1 MLPQI
6 LSGNYIRP
14 LSAYDETAFWPA
26 ATGAVTH
33 GGDIWAY
40 PHWMCSDY
48 LFGRDPAIA
57 NLDTFAELDSY
68 LSGLPGDPP
77 PLIGNFNGHWR
88 LVGLY
93 VDAYAD
99 MYGYDALSGAYTMP
113 PDPAVIDNLAELTG
127 FCAVDGTNN
136 CTNDF
141 YHDRADGYIA
151 AAFAQGGAST
161 YVGFSEQSFYILLN
175 EADRSAPLY
184 ATEIAYGPQE
194 VPLLYVDAFTVNAA
208 TCPSGSAC
216 DGDAAD
222 FFGRI
227 DALQDLNMTA
237 YSWDLDL
244 DAPPRRLLVA
254 SRDFWDQPH
263 VQNDRL
269 YSQFLGQVSDAH
281 AFPNTISAAQQA
293 DIYNGVCQALK
304 ARNPAYAC

>member
-1 MLPQI
+1 MRVQP
-6 LSGNYIRP
+6 
-14 LSAYDETAFWPA
+14 
-26 ATGAVTH
+26 
-33 GGDIWAY
+33 
-40 PHWMCSDY
+40 MCS
-48 LFGRDPAIA
+48 G
-57 NLDTFAELDSY
+57 
-68 LSGLPGDPP
+68 GDPP

-141 YHDRADGYIA
+141 YHDRADCYIA

-216 DGDAAD
+216 DGDAV
-222 FFGRI
+222 
-227 DALQDLNMTA
+227 TVET
-237 YSWDLDL
+237 SWGLFWV
-244 DAPPRRLLVA
+244 PTTNLVCLA
-254 SRDFWDQPH
+254 WCARPH
-263 VQNDRL
+263 
-269 YSQFLGQVSDAH
+269 G
-281 AFPNTISAAQQA
+281 
-293 DIYNGVCQALK
+293 G
-304 ARNPAYAC
+304 